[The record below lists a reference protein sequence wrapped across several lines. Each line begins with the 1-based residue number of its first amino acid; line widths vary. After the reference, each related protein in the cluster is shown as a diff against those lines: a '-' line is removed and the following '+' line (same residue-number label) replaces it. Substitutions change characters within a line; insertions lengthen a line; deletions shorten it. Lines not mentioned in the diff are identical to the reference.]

1 MKWSDITNVV
11 GKAAPLIGTVLGGP
25 AGGSVGALVASALG
39 VENTPEAVQAALGNP
54 DNLVK
59 LKELESNER
68 QHFLSMQVETLRIEL
83 ADTQNAR
90 AAHNNSYMPAIVT
103 ALLTLLCGTMLYS
116 LLFIEIPESNRDLLI
131 QSFGTVL
138 GFWGASIA
146 YWVGTTRSSQDKT
159 NIMRGKV

>member
-11 GKAAPLIGTVLGGP
+11 GKAAPLIGAVLGGP

>member
-1 MKWSDITNVV
+1 MKWSDITNAV

-68 QHFLSMQVETLRIEL
+68 QHFLSMQVEVLRLEL

-159 NIMRGKV
+159 NIIRSKV